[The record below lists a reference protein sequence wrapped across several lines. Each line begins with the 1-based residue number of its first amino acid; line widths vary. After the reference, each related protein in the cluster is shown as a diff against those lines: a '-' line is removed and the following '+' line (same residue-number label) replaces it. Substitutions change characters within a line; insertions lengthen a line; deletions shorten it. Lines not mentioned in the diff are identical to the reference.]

1 MLVDMIFE
9 WKNKRLWYLAINSF
23 KSLSIDY
30 AKCNG
35 CSWWAQ
41 ESSLEKFVSVVQVI
55 TMEVEELRES
65 GNEDDN
71 SVVKTQF
78 FFLYDKQLGHTAYVF

>member
-1 MLVDMIFE
+1 M
-9 WKNKRLWYLAINSF
+9 
-23 KSLSIDY
+23 
-30 AKCNG
+30 
-35 CSWWAQ
+35 
-41 ESSLEKFVSVVQVI
+41 SVVQVI